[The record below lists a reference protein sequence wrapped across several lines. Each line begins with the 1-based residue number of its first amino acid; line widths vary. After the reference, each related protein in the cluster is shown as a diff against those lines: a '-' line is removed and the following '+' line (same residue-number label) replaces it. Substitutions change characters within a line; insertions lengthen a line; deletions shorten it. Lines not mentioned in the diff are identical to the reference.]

1 MRSAALRTRFESS
14 SNWRIFKKRA
24 SGAYHGR
31 MPKSRPPLAIEVL
44 DLLNLARLTM
54 GMTEIQPLFWLFEHE
69 DRLILGSLL
78 SIPYWRGGLPI
89 FAYTRVSEEVRSA
102 CYLAYTSIEREEVF
116 LTRSTDSSRYA
127 YGPIIDVENPPKPFI
142 EALSTRQPL
151 KPKPI
156 PTRARS
162 LSSLLRA
169 LTTLS
174 DEVASPPIWHY
185 EAGARRHI
193 LGLLTPLYDYYDAD
207 ALPIFLYVEVEERP
221 GPFIRYLALDGEEI
235 IEYSSS
241 MSTPK
246 YLYGR
251 VVTVKQM
258 PFLKSSANR

>member
-1 MRSAALRTRFESS
+1 
-14 SNWRIFKKRA
+14 
-24 SGAYHGR
+24 

-54 GMTEIQPLFWLFEHE
+54 GMADIQPLLWLFEHRG
-69 DRLILGSLL
+69 RLILGSLL

-89 FAYTRVSEEVRSA
+89 FAYTQVSEDVRGA
-102 CYLAYTSIEREEVF
+102 CYVAYTGIEREEVI

-127 YGPIIDVENPPKPFI
+127 YGPIIEVESPPEPFI

-151 KPKPI
+151 RPKPI
-156 PTRARS
+156 PARVRG

-169 LTTLS
+169 LVTLS
-174 DEVASPPIWHY
+174 NEVASPPIWHY
-185 EAGARRHI
+185 EAGARKHI

-207 ALPIFLYVEVEERP
+207 ALPVFLYVEVEDRP
-221 GPFIRYLALDGEEI
+221 GPFIRYIALDGEEI
-235 IEYSSS
+235 VEYSSN

-258 PFLKSSANR
+258 PFLKSSANQLSVYR